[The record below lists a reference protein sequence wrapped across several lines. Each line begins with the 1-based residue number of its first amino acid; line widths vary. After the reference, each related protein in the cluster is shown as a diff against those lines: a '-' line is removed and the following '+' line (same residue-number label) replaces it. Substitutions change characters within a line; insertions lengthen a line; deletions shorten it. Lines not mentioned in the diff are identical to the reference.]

1 MQDTAARSNW
11 VFSVALLM
19 LMWGLVGLQRNA
31 SSFLGPHIAAEFGL
45 NLGGVG
51 SIALAFAVAW
61 GIGSLLAGR
70 LADRHGTKPMLLIFG
85 AITAVLGWISGLAA
99 TIAIFIAIR
108 TALGLAEGGVLSP
121 IMNAARRTAP
131 PAARARVVSLMFIAF
146 IILGMVVAPPLLDGI
161 ANSYG
166 WRTGFFIAAGPM
178 AVVVLLLLFFFREP
192 ALEQGAAGAREGSNA
207 GALEDGG
214 EGANG
219 GAGASAH
226 ADGVRA
232 PLLTILRTK
241 NVWLS
246 ALMSICSM
254 GRVFTFMVFGLFLLG
269 SDVNNGG
276 YFMLEGPVIPLTVSI
291 ALLAD
296 GLGGFAFTW
305 IADRTG
311 HRRKVVMYAFLGA
324 MVFGLIFARL
334 PAEVPYAILL
344 ISIVGF
350 MFCGGAVSPLAV
362 GVIPAEAV
370 NPRDAVTA
378 TGTANAIGEILGA
391 GMTTYVVGAIAVTA
405 GLHATMMVPVS
416 LMLAGA
422 VLAWALDDVRANR
435 AAPG

>member
-1 MQDTAARSNW
+1 MQETSTRGNW
-11 VFSVALLM
+11 IFSVALLM

-45 NLGGVG
+45 NLSGVG

-61 GIGSLLAGR
+61 GVGSLLAGR
-70 LADRHGTKPMLLIFG
+70 LADRHGTRPMLLIFG
-85 AITAVLGWISGLAA
+85 AITAILGWISGLAA

-131 PAARARVVSLMFIAF
+131 PAARARVVSLMFVAF
-146 IILGMVVAPPLLDGI
+146 IVLGMVLAPPLLDGI

-178 AVVVLLLLFFFREP
+178 AVVVVLLLLLFREP
-192 ALEQGAAGAREGSNA
+192 ALERGAALAHEHS
-207 GALEDGG
+207 G
-214 EGANG
+214 E
-219 GAGASAH
+219 
-226 ADGVRA
+226 RA
-232 PLLTILRTK
+232 PLLTILQTR
-241 NVWLS
+241 NVWIS

-269 SDVNNGG
+269 SDVVNGG
-276 YFMLEGPVIPLTVSI
+276 YFMLEGPVIPLTVSV

-311 HRRKVVMYAFLGA
+311 HRRKVVMYAFLAA

-344 ISIVGF
+344 ISIIGF

-391 GMTTYVVGAIAVTA
+391 GFTTYAVGAIAVTA
-405 GLHATMMVPVS
+405 GLHTTMLVPVG

-422 VLAWALDDVRANR
+422 VLAWALDDIRADR
-435 AAPG
+435 SAPD

>member
-1 MQDTAARSNW
+1 MQETSTRGNW
-11 VFSVALLM
+11 IFSVALLM

-61 GIGSLLAGR
+61 GVGSLLAGR

-85 AITAVLGWISGLAA
+85 AITAVLGWVSGLAA
-99 TIAIFIAIR
+99 TIAIFIAVR

-131 PAARARVVSLMFIAF
+131 APARARVVSLMFISF
-146 IILGMVVAPPLLDGI
+146 IVLGMVVAPPLLDGI

-178 AVVVLLLLFFFREP
+178 LAVVLLLLVFFREP
-192 ALEQGAAGAREGSNA
+192 ALEQGAGGAN
-207 GALEDGG
+207 EDGG
-214 EGANG
+214 A
-219 GAGASAH
+219 
-226 ADGVRA
+226 RA
-232 PLLTILRTK
+232 PLLSILQTR
-241 NVWLS
+241 NVWIS

-269 SDVNNGG
+269 SDVANGG

-311 HRRKVVMYAFLGA
+311 HRRKVVMYAFLLA
-324 MVFGLIFARL
+324 MVFGLVFARL
-334 PAEVPYAILL
+334 PAQAPYALL
-344 ISIVGF
+344 LASIVGF

-370 NPRDAVTA
+370 GPRDAVTA

-391 GMTTYVVGAIAVTA
+391 GFTTYAVGAIAVTA
-405 GLHATMMVPVS
+405 GLHSTMLVPVG
-416 LMLAGA
+416 LMLVGA
-422 VLAWALDDVRANR
+422 LLAWLLDDIRAHR
-435 AAPG
+435 PAPG

>member
-1 MQDTAARSNW
+1 MQETSTRGNW
-11 VFSVALLM
+11 IFSVALLM

-61 GIGSLLAGR
+61 GLGSLLAGR

-85 AITAVLGWISGLAA
+85 AITAILGWVSGLAA

-131 PAARARVVSLMFIAF
+131 APARARVVSLMFISF

-178 AVVVLLLLFFFREP
+178 LAVVLLLLVFFREP
-192 ALEQGAAGAREGSNA
+192 ALEHGAGGAQ
-207 GALEDGG
+207 EDGG
-214 EGANG
+214 E
-219 GAGASAH
+219 
-226 ADGVRA
+226 RA
-232 PLLTILRTK
+232 PLLSILQTR
-241 NVWLS
+241 NVWIS

-269 SDVNNGG
+269 SDVANGG

-311 HRRKVVMYAFLGA
+311 HRRKVVMYAFLLA

-334 PAEVPYAILL
+334 PAEVPYALL
-344 ISIVGF
+344 LASIVGF

-370 NPRDAVTA
+370 SPRDAVTA

-391 GMTTYVVGAIAVTA
+391 GFTTYAVGAIAVTA
-405 GLHATMMVPVS
+405 GLHATMLAPVG
-416 LMLAGA
+416 LMLVG
-422 VLAWALDDVRANR
+422 VLLAWALDDIRAHR
-435 AAPG
+435 PAPG

>member
-11 VFSVALLM
+11 AFSVALLM

-70 LADRHGTKPMLLIFG
+70 LADRHGTKPMLLVFG
-85 AITAVLGWISGLAA
+85 AITAVLGWVSGLAA

-131 PAARARVVSLMFIAF
+131 PATRARVVSLMFIAF

-192 ALEQGAAGAREGSNA
+192 DLEQGAADAHEGSDSGRRA
-207 GALEDGG
+207 GAHDVGG
-214 EGANG
+214 E
-219 GAGASAH
+219 
-226 ADGVRA
+226 RA
-232 PLLTILRTK
+232 PLLTILKTR
-241 NVWLS
+241 NVWIS

-269 SDVNNGG
+269 SDVANGG
-276 YFMLEGPVIPLTVSI
+276 YFMLEGPVIPLTVSV

-391 GMTTYVVGAIAVTA
+391 GFTTYAVGAIAVTA
-405 GLHATMMVPVS
+405 GLQTTMLVPVG

-422 VLAWALDDVRANR
+422 LLAWLLDDIRADR
-435 AAPG
+435 EAPG

>member
-1 MQDTAARSNW
+1 MQETSTRGNW
-11 VFSVALLM
+11 IFSVALLM

-61 GIGSLLAGR
+61 GVGSLLAGR

-85 AITAVLGWISGLAA
+85 AITAVLGWVSGLAA

-131 PAARARVVSLMFIAF
+131 APARARVVSLMFISF
-146 IILGMVVAPPLLDGI
+146 IVLGMVVAPPLLDGI

-178 AVVVLLLLFFFREP
+178 LAVVLLLLIFFREP
-192 ALEQGAAGAREGSNA
+192 ALEQGAGGPN
-207 GALEDGG
+207 EDGG
-214 EGANG
+214 E
-219 GAGASAH
+219 
-226 ADGVRA
+226 RA
-232 PLLTILRTK
+232 PLLSILQTR
-241 NVWLS
+241 NVWIS

-269 SDVNNGG
+269 SDVANGG
-276 YFMLEGPVIPLTVSI
+276 YFMLEGPAIPLTVSI

-311 HRRKVVMYAFLGA
+311 HRRKVVMYAFLLA

-334 PAEVPYAILL
+334 PAEVPYPLLL

-370 NPRDAVTA
+370 RPRDAVTA

-391 GMTTYVVGAIAVTA
+391 GFTTYAVGAIAVTA
-405 GLHATMMVPVS
+405 GLHSTMLVPVG
-416 LMLAGA
+416 LMLVGA
-422 VLAWALDDVRANR
+422 LLAWLLDDIRAHR
-435 AAPG
+435 PAPG

>member
-1 MQDTAARSNW
+1 MQETSIRGNW
-11 VFSVALLM
+11 IFSVALLM

-61 GIGSLLAGR
+61 GVGSLLAGR

-85 AITAVLGWISGLAA
+85 AITAVLGWVSGLAA
-99 TIAIFIAIR
+99 TIAIFIAVR

-131 PAARARVVSLMFIAF
+131 APARARVVSLMFISF
-146 IILGMVVAPPLLDGI
+146 IVLGMVVAPPLLDGI

-178 AVVVLLLLFFFREP
+178 LAVVLLLLIFFREP
-192 ALEQGAAGAREGSNA
+192 ALEQGAGGAN
-207 GALEDGG
+207 EDGG
-214 EGANG
+214 E
-219 GAGASAH
+219 
-226 ADGVRA
+226 RA
-232 PLLTILRTK
+232 PLLSILQTR
-241 NVWLS
+241 NVWIS

-269 SDVNNGG
+269 SDVANGG

-311 HRRKVVMYAFLGA
+311 HRRKVVMYAFLLA

-334 PAEVPYAILL
+334 PAEVPYPLLL

-370 NPRDAVTA
+370 SPRDAVTA

-391 GMTTYVVGAIAVTA
+391 GFTTYAVGAIAVTA
-405 GLHATMMVPVS
+405 GLHSTMLVPVG
-416 LMLAGA
+416 LMLVGA
-422 VLAWALDDVRANR
+422 LLAWALDDIRAHR
-435 AAPG
+435 PAPG

>member
-1 MQDTAARSNW
+1 MQETSTRGNW
-11 VFSVALLM
+11 IFSVVLLM

-61 GIGSLLAGR
+61 GVGSLLAGR

-85 AITAVLGWISGLAA
+85 AITAVLGWVSGVAA
-99 TIAIFIAIR
+99 TIAIFIAVR

-131 PAARARVVSLMFIAF
+131 APARARVVSLMFISF
-146 IILGMVVAPPLLDGI
+146 IVLGMVVAPPLLDGI

-178 AVVVLLLLFFFREP
+178 LAVVLLLLIFFREP
-192 ALEQGAAGAREGSNA
+192 ALEQGAGGAN
-207 GALEDGG
+207 EDGG
-214 EGANG
+214 E
-219 GAGASAH
+219 
-226 ADGVRA
+226 RA
-232 PLLTILRTK
+232 PLLSILQTR
-241 NVWLS
+241 NVWIS

-269 SDVNNGG
+269 SDVANGG
-276 YFMLEGPVIPLTVSI
+276 YFMLEGPAIPLTVSI

-311 HRRKVVMYAFLGA
+311 HRRKVVMYAFLLA

-334 PAEVPYAILL
+334 PAEAPYPLL
-344 ISIVGF
+344 LASIVGF

-370 NPRDAVTA
+370 RPRDAVTA

-391 GMTTYVVGAIAVTA
+391 GFTTYAVGAIAVTA
-405 GLHATMMVPVS
+405 GLHSTMLVPVG
-416 LMLAGA
+416 LMLVGA
-422 VLAWALDDVRANR
+422 LLAWLLDDIRAHR
-435 AAPG
+435 PAPG

>member
-1 MQDTAARSNW
+1 MQEASSRGNW
-11 VFSVALLM
+11 VFGVALLM

-61 GIGSLLAGR
+61 GVGSLLAGR

-85 AITAVLGWISGLAA
+85 AITAVLGWVSGLAA

-131 PAARARVVSLMFIAF
+131 PPARARVVSLMFIAF
-146 IILGMVVAPPLLDGI
+146 IILGMVLAPPLLDGI

-178 AVVVLLLLFFFREP
+178 LVVVLLLLFFFGEP
-192 ALEQGAAGAREGSNA
+192 ALERATSDNRR
-207 GALEDGG
+207 DGG
-214 EGANG
+214 E
-219 GAGASAH
+219 
-226 ADGVRA
+226 RA
-232 PLLTILRTK
+232 PLMTILRTR
-241 NVWLS
+241 NVWIS

-269 SDVNNGG
+269 SDVANGG
-276 YFMLEGPVIPLTVSI
+276 YFMLEGPVIPLTVSA

-311 HRRKVVMYAFLGA
+311 HRRKVVMYAFLAA

-334 PAEVPYAILL
+334 PADVPYVILL
-344 ISIVGF
+344 ISVFGF

-378 TGTANAIGEILGA
+378 TGAANAVGEILGA
-391 GMTTYVVGAIAVTA
+391 GFTTYAVGAIAVTA
-405 GLHATMMVPVS
+405 GLQATMLVPVV

-422 VLAWALDDVRANR
+422 VLAWSLEDVRANR
-435 AAPG
+435 PAAD

>member
-1 MQDTAARSNW
+1 MQETSTRGNW
-11 VFSVALLM
+11 IFSVALLM

-61 GIGSLLAGR
+61 GVGSLLAGR

-85 AITAVLGWISGLAA
+85 AITAVLGWVSGLAA

-131 PAARARVVSLMFIAF
+131 APARARVVSLMFISF
-146 IILGMVVAPPLLDGI
+146 IVLGMVVAPPLLDGI

-178 AVVVLLLLFFFREP
+178 LAVVLLLLVFFREP
-192 ALEQGAAGAREGSNA
+192 ALEQGAGGAN
-207 GALEDGG
+207 EDGG
-214 EGANG
+214 E
-219 GAGASAH
+219 
-226 ADGVRA
+226 RA
-232 PLLTILRTK
+232 PLLSILQTR
-241 NVWLS
+241 NVWVS

-269 SDVNNGG
+269 SDVANGG
-276 YFMLEGPVIPLTVSI
+276 YFMLEGPAIPLTVSI

-311 HRRKVVMYAFLGA
+311 HRRKVVMYAFLLA

-334 PAEVPYAILL
+334 PAEVPYPLLL

-370 NPRDAVTA
+370 SPRDAVTA

-391 GMTTYVVGAIAVTA
+391 GFTTYAVGAIAVTA
-405 GLHATMMVPVS
+405 GLHSTMLVPVG
-416 LMLAGA
+416 LMLVGA
-422 VLAWALDDVRANR
+422 LLAWALDDIRAHR
-435 AAPG
+435 PAPG

>member
-11 VFSVALLM
+11 VVSVALLM

-45 NLGGVG
+45 NLSGVG

-61 GIGSLLAGR
+61 GVGSLLAGR

-85 AITAVLGWISGLAA
+85 AITAVLGWVSGLAA

-161 ANSYG
+161 ANGYG

-192 ALEQGAAGAREGSNA
+192 DLEQGAADAHEGSDSGRRA
-207 GALEDGG
+207 GAHDVGG
-214 EGANG
+214 E
-219 GAGASAH
+219 
-226 ADGVRA
+226 RA
-232 PLLTILRTK
+232 PLLIILKTR
-241 NVWLS
+241 NVWIS

-269 SDVNNGG
+269 SDVANGG
-276 YFMLEGPVIPLTVSI
+276 YFMLEGPVIPLTVSV

-391 GMTTYVVGAIAVTA
+391 GFTTYAVGAIAVTA
-405 GLHATMMVPVS
+405 GLQTTMLVPVG

-422 VLAWALDDVRANR
+422 LLAWLLDDIRADR
-435 AAPG
+435 EAPG

>member
-1 MQDTAARSNW
+1 MQETSIRGNW
-11 VFSVALLM
+11 IFSVALLM

-61 GIGSLLAGR
+61 GVGSLLAGR

-85 AITAVLGWISGLAA
+85 AITAVLGWVSGLAA
-99 TIAIFIAIR
+99 TIAIFIAVR

-131 PAARARVVSLMFIAF
+131 APARARVVSLMFISF
-146 IILGMVVAPPLLDGI
+146 IVLGMVVAPPLLDGI

-178 AVVVLLLLFFFREP
+178 LAVVLLLLVFFREP
-192 ALEQGAAGAREGSNA
+192 ALEQRAGGAN
-207 GALEDGG
+207 EDGG
-214 EGANG
+214 E
-219 GAGASAH
+219 
-226 ADGVRA
+226 RA
-232 PLLTILRTK
+232 PLLSILQTR
-241 NVWLS
+241 NVWIS

-269 SDVNNGG
+269 SDAANGG
-276 YFMLEGPVIPLTVSI
+276 YFMLEGPAIPLTVSI

-311 HRRKVVMYAFLGA
+311 HRRKVVMYAFLLA
-324 MVFGLIFARL
+324 MVFGLVFARL
-334 PAEVPYAILL
+334 PAQAPYALL
-344 ISIVGF
+344 LASIVGF

-370 NPRDAVTA
+370 SPRDAVTA

-391 GMTTYVVGAIAVTA
+391 GFTTYAVGAIAVTA
-405 GLHATMMVPVS
+405 GLHSTMLVPVG
-416 LMLAGA
+416 LMLVGA
-422 VLAWALDDVRANR
+422 LLAWALDDIRAHR
-435 AAPG
+435 AAPD

>member
-1 MQDTAARSNW
+1 MQDTTARGNW
-11 VFSVALLM
+11 VFSIALLM

-31 SSFLGPHIAAEFGL
+31 SSFLGPHLAAEFGL
-45 NLGGVG
+45 NLSGVG

-61 GIGSLLAGR
+61 GVGSLLAGR
-70 LADRHGTKPMLLIFG
+70 LADRHGTRPMLLIFG
-85 AITAVLGWISGLAA
+85 AITAILGWVSGLAA

-131 PAARARVVSLMFIAF
+131 AAARARVVSLMFVAF
-146 IILGMVVAPPLLDGI
+146 IVLGMVLAPPLLDGI

-178 AVVVLLLLFFFREP
+178 AVVVVLLLFFFREP
-192 ALEQGAAGAREGSNA
+192 ALEQGAAHAH
-207 GALEDGG
+207 EDSG
-214 EGANG
+214 E
-219 GAGASAH
+219 
-226 ADGVRA
+226 RA
-232 PLLTILRTK
+232 PLLTILQTR
-241 NVWLS
+241 NVWIS

-269 SDVNNGG
+269 SDVANGG
-276 YFMLEGPVIPLTVSI
+276 YFMLEGPAIPLTVSV

-305 IADRTG
+305 VADRTG
-311 HRRKVVMYAFLGA
+311 HRRKVVMYAFLAA

-344 ISIVGF
+344 VSIFGF

-391 GMTTYVVGAIAVTA
+391 GFTTYAVGAIAVTA
-405 GLHATMMVPVS
+405 GLHTTMLVPVG

-422 VLAWALDDVRANR
+422 VLAWALDDIRADR
-435 AAPG
+435 SAPN

>member
-1 MQDTAARSNW
+1 MQETSTRGNW
-11 VFSVALLM
+11 IFSVALLM

-61 GIGSLLAGR
+61 GVGSLLAGR

-85 AITAVLGWISGLAA
+85 AITAVLGWVSGLAA
-99 TIAIFIAIR
+99 TIAIFIAVR

-131 PAARARVVSLMFIAF
+131 APARARVVSLMFISF
-146 IILGMVVAPPLLDGI
+146 IVLGMVVAPPLLDGI

-178 AVVVLLLLFFFREP
+178 LAVVLLLLIFFREP
-192 ALEQGAAGAREGSNA
+192 ALEQGAGGAH
-207 GALEDGG
+207 EDGG
-214 EGANG
+214 E
-219 GAGASAH
+219 
-226 ADGVRA
+226 RA
-232 PLLTILRTK
+232 PLLSILQTR
-241 NVWLS
+241 NVWIS

-269 SDVNNGG
+269 SDVANGG

-311 HRRKVVMYAFLGA
+311 HRRKVVMYAFLLA

-334 PAEVPYAILL
+334 PAQAPYALL
-344 ISIVGF
+344 LASIVGF

-370 NPRDAVTA
+370 SPRDAVTA

-391 GMTTYVVGAIAVTA
+391 GFTTYAVGAIAVTA
-405 GLHATMMVPVS
+405 GLHSTMLVPVG
-416 LMLAGA
+416 LMLVGA
-422 VLAWALDDVRANR
+422 LLAWLLDDIRAHR
-435 AAPG
+435 PAPG

>member
-1 MQDTAARSNW
+1 MRNTMARGNW
-11 VFSVALLM
+11 AFSVALLM

-31 SSFLGPHIAAEFGL
+31 SSFLGPHIAEEFGL

-61 GIGSLLAGR
+61 GVGSLLAGR
-70 LADRHGTKPMLLIFG
+70 LADRHGTRPMLLIFG
-85 AITAVLGWISGLAA
+85 AITAILGWVSGLAA

-131 PAARARVVSLMFIAF
+131 PAARARVVSLVFISF
-146 IILGMVVAPPLLDGI
+146 ILLGMVLAPPLLDGI
-161 ANSYG
+161 ANRHG
-166 WRTGFFIAAGPM
+166 WRTGFFVAAGPM
-178 AVVVLLLLFFFREP
+178 AVVVLLLFFFFREP
-192 ALEQGAAGAREGSNA
+192 ALERGATEPLSG
-207 GALEDGG
+207 GG
-214 EGANG
+214 EGG
-219 GAGASAH
+219 GG
-226 ADGVRA
+226 GGGGRL
-232 PLLTILRTK
+232 PLLTILRTR
-241 NVWLS
+241 NVWIS

-269 SDVNNGG
+269 SDVANGG
-276 YFMLEGPVIPLTVSI
+276 YFMLEGPVIPLTVSV

-311 HRRKVVMYAFLGA
+311 HRRKVVLYAFLAA
-324 MVFGLIFARL
+324 MVFGLVFARL
-334 PAEVPYAILL
+334 PAEAPYAVLL
-344 ISIVGF
+344 VSIFGF

-370 NPRDAVTA
+370 NPKDAVTA

-391 GMTTYVVGAIAVTA
+391 GFTTYAVGAIAVTA
-405 GLHATMMVPVS
+405 GLHTTMLVPVG

-422 VLAWALDDVRANR
+422 VLAWALDDIRANR
-435 AAPG
+435 PEPG

>member
-1 MQDTAARSNW
+1 MQETSIRGNW
-11 VFSVALLM
+11 IFSVALLM

-61 GIGSLLAGR
+61 GVGSLLAGR

-85 AITAVLGWISGLAA
+85 AITAVLGWVSGLAA
-99 TIAIFIAIR
+99 TIAIFIAVR

-131 PAARARVVSLMFIAF
+131 APARARVVSLMFISF
-146 IILGMVVAPPLLDGI
+146 IVLGMVVAPPLLDGI

-178 AVVVLLLLFFFREP
+178 LAVVLLLLIFFREP
-192 ALEQGAAGAREGSNA
+192 ALEQGAGGAN
-207 GALEDGG
+207 EDGG
-214 EGANG
+214 E
-219 GAGASAH
+219 
-226 ADGVRA
+226 RA
-232 PLLTILRTK
+232 PLLSILQTR
-241 NVWLS
+241 NVWIS

-269 SDVNNGG
+269 SDVANGG

-311 HRRKVVMYAFLGA
+311 HRRKVVMYAFLLA
-324 MVFGLIFARL
+324 MVFGLVFARL
-334 PAEVPYAILL
+334 PAEAPYPLLL

-370 NPRDAVTA
+370 SPRDAVTA

-391 GMTTYVVGAIAVTA
+391 GFTTYAVGAIAVTA
-405 GLHATMMVPVS
+405 GLHSTMLVPVG
-416 LMLAGA
+416 LMLVGA
-422 VLAWALDDVRANR
+422 LLAWALDDIRADR
-435 AAPG
+435 AAPDRTA

>member
-1 MQDTAARSNW
+1 MQETSTRGNW
-11 VFSVALLM
+11 IFSVVLLM

-61 GIGSLLAGR
+61 GVGSLLAGR

-85 AITAVLGWISGLAA
+85 AITAVLGWVSGLAA

-121 IMNAARRTAP
+121 IMNAARRTGPAP
-131 PAARARVVSLMFIAF
+131 ARARVVSLMFISF
-146 IILGMVVAPPLLDGI
+146 IVLGMVVAPPLLDGI

-178 AVVVLLLLFFFREP
+178 LAVVLLLLIFFREP
-192 ALEQGAAGAREGSNA
+192 ALEQSTGGAN
-207 GALEDGG
+207 EDGG
-214 EGANG
+214 E
-219 GAGASAH
+219 
-226 ADGVRA
+226 RA
-232 PLLTILRTK
+232 PLLSILQTR
-241 NVWLS
+241 NVWIS

-269 SDVNNGG
+269 SDVANGG

-311 HRRKVVMYAFLGA
+311 HRRKVVMYAFLLA
-324 MVFGLIFARL
+324 MVFGLVFARL
-334 PAEVPYAILL
+334 PAEVPYPLL
-344 ISIVGF
+344 LASIVGF

-370 NPRDAVTA
+370 SPRDAVTA

-391 GMTTYVVGAIAVTA
+391 GFTTFAVGAIAVTA
-405 GLHATMMVPVS
+405 GLHATMLVPVG
-416 LMLAGA
+416 LMLVGA
-422 VLAWALDDVRANR
+422 LLAWLLDDIRAHHP
-435 AAPG
+435 APG

>member
-1 MQDTAARSNW
+1 MQETSIRGNW
-11 VFSVALLM
+11 IFSVALLM

-61 GIGSLLAGR
+61 GVGSLLAGR

-85 AITAVLGWISGLAA
+85 AITAVLGWVSGLAA
-99 TIAIFIAIR
+99 TIAIFIAVR

-131 PAARARVVSLMFIAF
+131 APARARVVSLMFISF
-146 IILGMVVAPPLLDGI
+146 IVLGMVVAPPLLDGI

-178 AVVVLLLLFFFREP
+178 LAVVLLLLIFFREP
-192 ALEQGAAGAREGSNA
+192 ALEQGAGGAN
-207 GALEDGG
+207 EDGG
-214 EGANG
+214 E
-219 GAGASAH
+219 
-226 ADGVRA
+226 RA
-232 PLLTILRTK
+232 PLLSILQTR
-241 NVWLS
+241 NVWIS

-269 SDVNNGG
+269 SDVANGG

-311 HRRKVVMYAFLGA
+311 HRRKVVMYAFLLA

-334 PAEVPYAILL
+334 PAQAPYALL
-344 ISIVGF
+344 LASIVGF

-370 NPRDAVTA
+370 SPRNAVTA

-391 GMTTYVVGAIAVTA
+391 GFTTYAVGAIAVTA
-405 GLHATMMVPVS
+405 GLHSTMLVPVG
-416 LMLAGA
+416 LMLVGA
-422 VLAWALDDVRANR
+422 LLAWALDDIRAHR
-435 AAPG
+435 PAPG

>member
-1 MQDTAARSNW
+1 MQETSIRGNW
-11 VFSVALLM
+11 IFSVALLM

-61 GIGSLLAGR
+61 GVGSLLAGR

-85 AITAVLGWISGLAA
+85 AITAVLGWVSGLAA
-99 TIAIFIAIR
+99 TIAIFIAVR

-131 PAARARVVSLMFIAF
+131 APARARVVSLMFISF
-146 IILGMVVAPPLLDGI
+146 IVLGMVVAPPLLDGI

-178 AVVVLLLLFFFREP
+178 LAVVLLLLIFFREP
-192 ALEQGAAGAREGSNA
+192 ALEQGAGGAN
-207 GALEDGG
+207 EDGG
-214 EGANG
+214 E
-219 GAGASAH
+219 
-226 ADGVRA
+226 RA
-232 PLLTILRTK
+232 PLLSILQTR
-241 NVWLS
+241 NVWIS

-269 SDVNNGG
+269 SDVANGG

-311 HRRKVVMYAFLGA
+311 HRRKVVMYAFLLA

-334 PAEVPYAILL
+334 PAQAPYALL
-344 ISIVGF
+344 LASIVGF

-370 NPRDAVTA
+370 SPRDAVTA

-391 GMTTYVVGAIAVTA
+391 GFTTYAVGAIAVTA
-405 GLHATMMVPVS
+405 GLHSTMLVPVG
-416 LMLAGA
+416 LMLVGA
-422 VLAWALDDVRANR
+422 LLAWALDDIRAHR
-435 AAPG
+435 PAPG

>member
-11 VFSVALLM
+11 VFSAALLM

-45 NLGGVG
+45 NLSGVG

-85 AITAVLGWISGLAA
+85 AITAVLGWVSGLAA

-161 ANSYG
+161 ANNYG

-178 AVVVLLLLFFFREP
+178 AVVALLLLFFFREP
-192 ALEQGAAGAREGSNA
+192 ALEQGSTGAHEDSDAEGRV
-207 GALEDGG
+207 GAHEV
-214 EGANG
+214 
-219 GAGASAH
+219 
-226 ADGVRA
+226 ADERA
-232 PLLTILRTK
+232 PLLAILKTR
-241 NVWLS
+241 NVWIS

-269 SDVNNGG
+269 SDVANGG
-276 YFMLEGPVIPLTVSI
+276 YFMLEGPVIPLTVSV

-334 PAEVPYAILL
+334 PADVPYAILL
-344 ISIVGF
+344 VSIVGF

-370 NPRDAVTA
+370 DPRDAVTA

-391 GMTTYVVGAIAVTA
+391 GFTTYAVGAIAVTA
-405 GLHATMMVPVS
+405 GLHTTMLVPVG

-422 VLAWALDDVRANR
+422 LLAWLLDDIRADR
-435 AAPG
+435 VAPG

>member
-1 MQDTAARSNW
+1 MQETSTRGNW
-11 VFSVALLM
+11 IFSVVLLM

-61 GIGSLLAGR
+61 GLGSLLAGR

-85 AITAVLGWISGLAA
+85 AITAVLGWVSGLAA

-131 PAARARVVSLMFIAF
+131 VPARARVVSLMFISF
-146 IILGMVVAPPLLDGI
+146 IVLGMVVAPPLLDGI

-178 AVVVLLLLFFFREP
+178 LAVVLLLLIFFREP
-192 ALEQGAAGAREGSNA
+192 ALEQGAGGPN
-207 GALEDGG
+207 EDGA
-214 EGANG
+214 E
-219 GAGASAH
+219 
-226 ADGVRA
+226 RA
-232 PLLTILRTK
+232 PLLSILQTR
-241 NVWLS
+241 NVWIS

-269 SDVNNGG
+269 SDAANGG
-276 YFMLEGPVIPLTVSI
+276 YFMLEGPAIPLTVSI

-311 HRRKVVMYAFLGA
+311 HRRKVVMYAFLLA
-324 MVFGLIFARL
+324 MVFGLVFARL
-334 PAEVPYAILL
+334 PAEVPYPLLL

-370 NPRDAVTA
+370 SPRDAVTA

-391 GMTTYVVGAIAVTA
+391 GFTTFAVGAIAVTA
-405 GLHATMMVPVS
+405 GLHATMLVPVG
-416 LMLAGA
+416 LMLVGA
-422 VLAWALDDVRANR
+422 LLAWLLDDIRAHR
-435 AAPG
+435 PAPG

>member
-1 MQDTAARSNW
+1 MQETSTRGNW
-11 VFSVALLM
+11 IFSVALLM

-61 GIGSLLAGR
+61 GVGSLLAGR

-85 AITAVLGWISGLAA
+85 AITAVLGWVSGLAA
-99 TIAIFIAIR
+99 TIALFIAVR

-131 PAARARVVSLMFIAF
+131 APARARVVSLMFISF
-146 IILGMVVAPPLLDGI
+146 IVLGMVVAPPLLDGI
-161 ANSYG
+161 AKSYG

-178 AVVVLLLLFFFREP
+178 LAVVLLLLVFFREP
-192 ALEQGAAGAREGSNA
+192 ALEQGAGGAH
-207 GALEDGG
+207 EDGG
-214 EGANG
+214 E
-219 GAGASAH
+219 
-226 ADGVRA
+226 RA
-232 PLLTILRTK
+232 PLLSILQTR
-241 NVWLS
+241 NVWIS

-269 SDVNNGG
+269 SDVANGG

-311 HRRKVVMYAFLGA
+311 HRRKVVMYAFLLA
-324 MVFGLIFARL
+324 MVFGLVFARL
-334 PAEVPYAILL
+334 PAQAPYELL
-344 ISIVGF
+344 LASIVGF

-370 NPRDAVTA
+370 GPRDAVTA

-391 GMTTYVVGAIAVTA
+391 GFTTYAVGAIAVTA
-405 GLHATMMVPVS
+405 GLHSTMLVPVG
-416 LMLAGA
+416 LMLVGA
-422 VLAWALDDVRANR
+422 LLAWLLDDIRAHR
-435 AAPG
+435 PAPG

>member
-1 MQDTAARSNW
+1 MQHSSDRSNW
-11 VFSVALLM
+11 VFGVALLM

-45 NLGGVG
+45 NLSGVG

-85 AITAVLGWISGLAA
+85 AITALLGWVSGLAA
-99 TIAIFIAIR
+99 TIAIFIAVR

-131 PAARARVVSLMFIAF
+131 PAARARVVSLMFVSF
-146 IILGMVVAPPLLDGI
+146 IILGMVLAPPLLDSI

-178 AVVVLLLLFFFREP
+178 VAVVLLLLVFFREP
-192 ALEQGAAGAREGSNA
+192 AIGPGIANTH
-207 GALEDGG
+207 DVGG
-214 EGANG
+214 KS
-219 GAGASAH
+219 AS
-226 ADGVRA
+226 
-232 PLLTILRTK
+232 LLTILQTK
-241 NVWLS
+241 NVWIS

-269 SDVNNGG
+269 SDVANGG
-276 YFMLEGPVIPLTVSI
+276 YFVLEGPVIPLTVSI

-296 GLGGFAFTW
+296 GLGGFSFTW
-305 IADRTG
+305 VADRTG
-311 HRRKVVMYAFLGA
+311 HRRKVVMYAFLLA

-334 PAEVPYAILL
+334 PADVPYPILL
-344 ISIVGF
+344 VSIFGF

-370 NPRDAVTA
+370 NPGDAVTA
-378 TGTANAIGEILGA
+378 TGAANAIGEILGA
-391 GMTTYVVGAIAVTA
+391 GFTTYAVGAIAVTA
-405 GLHATMMVPVS
+405 GLHTTMLVPVG

-422 VLAWALDDVRANR
+422 LLAWALDDVRAEGR
-435 AAPG
+435 HGT

>member
-1 MQDTAARSNW
+1 MQETSTRGNW
-11 VFSVALLM
+11 IFSVVLLM

-61 GIGSLLAGR
+61 GVGSLLAGR

-85 AITAVLGWISGLAA
+85 AITAVLGWVSGLAA

-131 PAARARVVSLMFIAF
+131 APARARVVSLMFISF
-146 IILGMVVAPPLLDGI
+146 IVLGMVVAPPLLDGI

-178 AVVVLLLLFFFREP
+178 LAVVLLLLIFFREP
-192 ALEQGAAGAREGSNA
+192 ALEQRAGGAH
-207 GALEDGG
+207 EDGG
-214 EGANG
+214 E
-219 GAGASAH
+219 
-226 ADGVRA
+226 RA
-232 PLLTILRTK
+232 PLLSILETR
-241 NVWLS
+241 NVWIS

-269 SDVNNGG
+269 SDVANGG

-311 HRRKVVMYAFLGA
+311 HRRKVVMYAFLLA
-324 MVFGLIFARL
+324 MVFGLVFARL
-334 PAEVPYAILL
+334 PAEAPYPLLL

-370 NPRDAVTA
+370 SPRDAVTA
-378 TGTANAIGEILGA
+378 TGAANAIGEILGA
-391 GMTTYVVGAIAVTA
+391 GFTTYAVGAIAVTA
-405 GLHATMMVPVS
+405 GLHSTMLVPVG
-416 LMLAGA
+416 LMLVGA
-422 VLAWALDDVRANR
+422 LLAWALDDIRADR
-435 AAPG
+435 AAPD

>member
-1 MQDTAARSNW
+1 MQETSTRGNW
-11 VFSVALLM
+11 IFSVALLM

-61 GIGSLLAGR
+61 GVGSLLAGR

-85 AITAVLGWISGLAA
+85 AITAVLGWVSGLAA
-99 TIAIFIAIR
+99 TIAIFIAVR

-131 PAARARVVSLMFIAF
+131 APARARVVSLMFISF
-146 IILGMVVAPPLLDGI
+146 IVLGMVVAPPLLDGI

-178 AVVVLLLLFFFREP
+178 LAVVLLLLVFFREP
-192 ALEQGAAGAREGSNA
+192 ALEQGAGGAN
-207 GALEDGG
+207 EDGG
-214 EGANG
+214 E
-219 GAGASAH
+219 
-226 ADGVRA
+226 RA
-232 PLLTILRTK
+232 PLLSILQTR
-241 NVWLS
+241 NVWIS

-269 SDVNNGG
+269 SDVANGG

-311 HRRKVVMYAFLGA
+311 HRRKVVMYAFLLA

-334 PAEVPYAILL
+334 PAQAPYALL
-344 ISIVGF
+344 LASIVGF

-370 NPRDAVTA
+370 SPRDAVTA

-391 GMTTYVVGAIAVTA
+391 GFTTYAVGAIAVTA
-405 GLHATMMVPVS
+405 GLHSTMLVPVG
-416 LMLAGA
+416 LMLVGA
-422 VLAWALDDVRANR
+422 LLAWLLDDIRAHR
-435 AAPG
+435 PAPG

>member
-70 LADRHGTKPMLLIFG
+70 LADRQGTKPMLLVFG
-85 AITAVLGWISGLAA
+85 AITAVLGWVSGLAA

-131 PAARARVVSLMFIAF
+131 PATRARVVSLMFIAF

-192 ALEQGAAGAREGSNA
+192 DLEQGAADAHEGSDSGRRA
-207 GALEDGG
+207 GAHDVGG
-214 EGANG
+214 E
-219 GAGASAH
+219 
-226 ADGVRA
+226 RA
-232 PLLTILRTK
+232 PLLTILKTR
-241 NVWLS
+241 NVWIS

-269 SDVNNGG
+269 SDVANGG

-391 GMTTYVVGAIAVTA
+391 GFTTYAVGAIAVTA
-405 GLHATMMVPVS
+405 GLQTTMLVPVG

-422 VLAWALDDVRANR
+422 LLAWLLDDIRADR
-435 AAPG
+435 EAPG

>member
-1 MQDTAARSNW
+1 MQETSTRGNW
-11 VFSVALLM
+11 IFSVVLLM

-61 GIGSLLAGR
+61 GVGSLLAGR

-85 AITAVLGWISGLAA
+85 AITAVLGWVSGLAA

-131 PAARARVVSLMFIAF
+131 APARARVVSLMFISF
-146 IILGMVVAPPLLDGI
+146 IVLGMVVAPPLLDGI

-178 AVVVLLLLFFFREP
+178 LAVVLLLLIFFREP
-192 ALEQGAAGAREGSNA
+192 ALEQGAGGAH
-207 GALEDGG
+207 EDGG
-214 EGANG
+214 E
-219 GAGASAH
+219 
-226 ADGVRA
+226 RA
-232 PLLTILRTK
+232 PLLSILQTR
-241 NVWLS
+241 NVWIS

-269 SDVNNGG
+269 SDVANGG

-311 HRRKVVMYAFLGA
+311 HRRKVVMYAFLLA
-324 MVFGLIFARL
+324 MVFGLVFARL
-334 PAEVPYAILL
+334 PAEAPYPLLL

-370 NPRDAVTA
+370 SPRDAVTA
-378 TGTANAIGEILGA
+378 TGAANAIGEILGA
-391 GMTTYVVGAIAVTA
+391 GFTTYAVGAIAVTA
-405 GLHATMMVPVS
+405 GLHSTMLVPVG
-416 LMLAGA
+416 LMLVGA
-422 VLAWALDDVRANR
+422 LLAWALDDIRADR
-435 AAPG
+435 AAPD

>member
-1 MQDTAARSNW
+1 MQETSTRGNW
-11 VFSVALLM
+11 IFSVALLM

-45 NLGGVG
+45 NLSGVG

-61 GIGSLLAGR
+61 GVGSLLAGR
-70 LADRHGTKPMLLIFG
+70 LADRHGTRPMLLIFG
-85 AITAVLGWISGLAA
+85 AITAILGWVSGLAA

-131 PAARARVVSLMFIAF
+131 PAARARVVSLMFVAF
-146 IILGMVVAPPLLDGI
+146 IVLGMVLAPPLLDGI

-178 AVVVLLLLFFFREP
+178 AVVVVLLLLFFREP
-192 ALEQGAAGAREGSNA
+192 ALERGAAHAH
-207 GALEDGG
+207 EDGG
-214 EGANG
+214 E
-219 GAGASAH
+219 
-226 ADGVRA
+226 RA
-232 PLLTILRTK
+232 PLLTILRTR
-241 NVWLS
+241 NVWIS

-269 SDVNNGG
+269 SDVANGG
-276 YFMLEGPVIPLTVSI
+276 YFMLEGPVIPLTVSV

-334 PAEVPYAILL
+334 PAEAPYAILL
-344 ISIVGF
+344 VSIFGF

-391 GMTTYVVGAIAVTA
+391 GFTTYAVGAIAVTA
-405 GLHATMMVPVS
+405 GLHTTMLVPVG

-422 VLAWALDDVRANR
+422 VLAWALDDIRADR
-435 AAPG
+435 SAPD

>member
-1 MQDTAARSNW
+1 MQETSTRGNW
-11 VFSVALLM
+11 IFSVALLM

-61 GIGSLLAGR
+61 GVGSLLAGR

-85 AITAVLGWISGLAA
+85 AITAVLGWVSGLAA
-99 TIAIFIAIR
+99 TIAIFIAVR

-131 PAARARVVSLMFIAF
+131 APARARVVSLMFISF
-146 IILGMVVAPPLLDGI
+146 IVLGMVVAPPLLDGI

-178 AVVVLLLLFFFREP
+178 LAVVLLLLIFFREP
-192 ALEQGAAGAREGSNA
+192 ALEQGAGGAH
-207 GALEDGG
+207 EDGG
-214 EGANG
+214 E
-219 GAGASAH
+219 
-226 ADGVRA
+226 RA
-232 PLLTILRTK
+232 PLLSILQTR
-241 NVWLS
+241 NVWIS

-269 SDVNNGG
+269 SDVANGG

-311 HRRKVVMYAFLGA
+311 HRRKVVMYAFLLA

-334 PAEVPYAILL
+334 PAQAPYALL
-344 ISIVGF
+344 LASIVGF

-370 NPRDAVTA
+370 GPRDAVTA

-391 GMTTYVVGAIAVTA
+391 GFTTYAVGAIAVTA
-405 GLHATMMVPVS
+405 GLHSTMLVPVG
-416 LMLAGA
+416 LMLVGA
-422 VLAWALDDVRANR
+422 LLAWLLDDIRAHR
-435 AAPG
+435 PAPG

>member
-1 MQDTAARSNW
+1 MQETSTRENW
-11 VFSVALLM
+11 MFSVVLLM

-61 GIGSLLAGR
+61 GVGSLLAGR

-85 AITAVLGWISGLAA
+85 GITAVLGWVSGLAA
-99 TIAIFIAIR
+99 TIAIFIAVR

-131 PAARARVVSLMFIAF
+131 APARARVVSLMFISF
-146 IILGMVVAPPLLDGI
+146 IVLGMVVAPPLLDGI

-178 AVVVLLLLFFFREP
+178 LAVVLLLLIFFREP
-192 ALEQGAAGAREGSNA
+192 ALEQGAGGAN
-207 GALEDGG
+207 EDGG
-214 EGANG
+214 E
-219 GAGASAH
+219 
-226 ADGVRA
+226 RA
-232 PLLTILRTK
+232 PLLSILQTR
-241 NVWLS
+241 NVWIS

-269 SDVNNGG
+269 SDVANGG

-311 HRRKVVMYAFLGA
+311 HRRKVVMYAFLLA

-334 PAEVPYAILL
+334 PAEVPYPLL
-344 ISIVGF
+344 LASIVGF

-370 NPRDAVTA
+370 SPRDAVTA

-391 GMTTYVVGAIAVTA
+391 GFTTYAVGAIAVTA
-405 GLHATMMVPVS
+405 GLHSTMLVPVG
-416 LMLAGA
+416 LMLVGA
-422 VLAWALDDVRANR
+422 LLAWLLDDIRAHR
-435 AAPG
+435 AAPD

>member
-1 MQDTAARSNW
+1 MQETSTRGNW
-11 VFSVALLM
+11 IFSVALLM

-61 GIGSLLAGR
+61 GVGSLLAGR

-85 AITAVLGWISGLAA
+85 AITAVLGWVSGLAA
-99 TIAIFIAIR
+99 TIAIFIAVR

-131 PAARARVVSLMFIAF
+131 APARARVVSLMFISF
-146 IILGMVVAPPLLDGI
+146 IVLGMVVAPPLLDGI

-178 AVVVLLLLFFFREP
+178 LAVVLLLLIFFREP
-192 ALEQGAAGAREGSNA
+192 ALEQGAGGAH
-207 GALEDGG
+207 EDGG
-214 EGANG
+214 E
-219 GAGASAH
+219 
-226 ADGVRA
+226 RA
-232 PLLTILRTK
+232 PLLSILQTR
-241 NVWLS
+241 NVWIS

-269 SDVNNGG
+269 SDVANGG

-311 HRRKVVMYAFLGA
+311 HRRKVVMYAFLLA

-334 PAEVPYAILL
+334 PAQAPYALL
-344 ISIVGF
+344 LASIVGF

-370 NPRDAVTA
+370 SPRDAVTA

-391 GMTTYVVGAIAVTA
+391 GFTTYAVGAIAVTA
-405 GLHATMMVPVS
+405 GLHSTMLVPVG
-416 LMLAGA
+416 LMLVGA
-422 VLAWALDDVRANR
+422 LLAWALDDIRADR
-435 AAPG
+435 AAPD

>member
-1 MQDTAARSNW
+1 MNKGIDMQDTTARGNW

-61 GIGSLLAGR
+61 GVGSLLAGR

-85 AITAVLGWISGLAA
+85 AITAILGWISGLAA

-131 PAARARVVSLMFIAF
+131 PVARARVVSLVFVSF
-146 IILGMVVAPPLLDGI
+146 IILGMVLAPPMLDGI

-192 ALEQGAAGAREGSNA
+192 ALERGAGGAHEG
-207 GALEDGG
+207 
-214 EGANG
+214 G
-219 GAGASAH
+219 GAGGRAGAH
-226 ADGVRA
+226 EAGGGRA
-232 PLLTILRTK
+232 PLLSILRTK
-241 NVWLS
+241 NVWIS

-254 GRVFTFMVFGLFLLG
+254 GRVFIFMVFGLFLLG
-269 SDVNNGG
+269 SDAANGG
-276 YFMLEGPVIPLTVSI
+276 YFMLEGPVIPLTVSV

-305 IADRTG
+305 VADRTG
-311 HRRKVVMYAFLGA
+311 HRRKVVMNAFLGA

-334 PAEVPYAILL
+334 PAEAPYAVLL
-344 ISIVGF
+344 LSIVGF

-422 VLAWALDDVRANR
+422 VLAWALDDVRAGGAR
-435 AAPG
+435 AA

>member
-1 MQDTAARSNW
+1 MQETSTRGNW
-11 VFSVALLM
+11 IFSVVLLM

-61 GIGSLLAGR
+61 GVGSLLAGR

-85 AITAVLGWISGLAA
+85 AITAVLGWVSGLAA
-99 TIAIFIAIR
+99 TIAIFIAVR

-131 PAARARVVSLMFIAF
+131 APARARVVSLMFISF
-146 IILGMVVAPPLLDGI
+146 IVLGMVVAPPLLDGI

-178 AVVVLLLLFFFREP
+178 LAVVLLLIVFFREP
-192 ALEQGAAGAREGSNA
+192 ALEQGAGGAN
-207 GALEDGG
+207 EDGG
-214 EGANG
+214 E
-219 GAGASAH
+219 
-226 ADGVRA
+226 RA
-232 PLLTILRTK
+232 PLLSILETR
-241 NVWLS
+241 NVWIS

-269 SDVNNGG
+269 SDVANGG

-311 HRRKVVMYAFLGA
+311 HRRKVVMYAFLLA
-324 MVFGLIFARL
+324 MVFGLVFARL
-334 PAEVPYAILL
+334 PAHAPYALL
-344 ISIVGF
+344 LASIVGF

-370 NPRDAVTA
+370 SPRDAVTA
-378 TGTANAIGEILGA
+378 TGAANAIGEILGA
-391 GMTTYVVGAIAVTA
+391 GFTTFAVGAIAVTA
-405 GLHATMMVPVS
+405 GLHSTMLVPVG
-416 LMLAGA
+416 LMLVGA
-422 VLAWALDDVRANR
+422 LLAWLLDDIRAHR
-435 AAPG
+435 PAPG

>member
-1 MQDTAARSNW
+1 M
-11 VFSVALLM
+11 FSVVLLM

-61 GIGSLLAGR
+61 GVGSLLAGR

-85 AITAVLGWISGLAA
+85 GITAVLGWVSGLAA
-99 TIAIFIAIR
+99 TIAIFIAVR

-131 PAARARVVSLMFIAF
+131 APARARVVSLMFISF
-146 IILGMVVAPPLLDGI
+146 IVLGMVVAPPLLDGI

-178 AVVVLLLLFFFREP
+178 LAVVLLLLIFFREP
-192 ALEQGAAGAREGSNA
+192 ALEQGAGGAN
-207 GALEDGG
+207 EDGG
-214 EGANG
+214 E
-219 GAGASAH
+219 
-226 ADGVRA
+226 RA
-232 PLLTILRTK
+232 PLLSILQTR
-241 NVWLS
+241 NVWIS

-269 SDVNNGG
+269 SDVANGG

-311 HRRKVVMYAFLGA
+311 HRRKVVMYAFLLA

-334 PAEVPYAILL
+334 PAQAPYALL
-344 ISIVGF
+344 LASIVGF

-370 NPRDAVTA
+370 SPRNAVTA

-391 GMTTYVVGAIAVTA
+391 GFTTYAVGAIAVTA
-405 GLHATMMVPVS
+405 GLHSTMLVPVG
-416 LMLAGA
+416 LMLVGA
-422 VLAWALDDVRANR
+422 LLAWALDDIRAHR
-435 AAPG
+435 PAPG